1 MLLVSAV
8 LLRSL
13 AFLRSVA
20 HPLRR
25 TPIETRPA
33 VPTSVI
39 PSPSTDNGVSPPV
52 ITAPPSN
59 GIRTPSQPN
68 RSPRS
73 PLLAKLTSLTSIAV
87 VAAVGMI
94 IVGVIAVIG
103 GHYDKQVVRDQ
114 LAPQKIFFPKPAT
127 NPGLAAYAGQQVLT
141 GKQAK
146 LYAQKQIGVDETKI
160 AGGKTYSQVSGEWI
174 AGGMKSTKLAGE
186 RTTLFMGETLN
197 GLLLG
202 AWGWSVIGSIATLA
216 GFILILL
223 GAGLALLPLANWQ
236 VNIRHR
242 RGEASPSGA

>member
-1 MLLVSAV
+1 MSAV

-13 AFLRSVA
+13 ALPRSVA

-39 PSPSTDNGVSPPV
+39 PSAPTGNGVSPS
-52 ITAPPSN
+52 IIAASPSN
-59 GIRTPSQPN
+59 GIHTPSQPS
-68 RSPRS
+68 RPPRS
-73 PLLAKLTSLTSIAV
+73 PLLAKLTGLTSIAM
-87 VAAVGMI
+87 VAAAGTV
-94 IVGVIAVIG
+94 VIG
-103 GHYDKQVVRDQ
+103 ILAVLGGRYDKQVVHDQ

-146 LYAQKQIGVDETKI
+146 LYAQKQIGVDLSKV
-160 AGGKTYSQVSGEWI
+160 AGGKTYSQVSTEWI
-174 AGGMKSTKLAGE
+174 AGGMKNTKLAGE

-202 AWGWSVIGSIATLA
+202 AWGWSVIGAIATLA

-223 GAGLALLPLANWQ
+223 GAALFVLPLANWQ
-236 VNIRHR
+236 LNLRRHVH
-242 RGEASPSGA
+242 EAGGASS